1 VLGDRHPDTLLSVNN
16 LGVLLNDLGRA
27 TSNVRVLREANPNP
41 NPNPNPKPNPN
52 QVRMLRE
59 AEPLKREALAGC
71 REVLGNRH
79 PHTLASIANLAD
91 MLMQLGHADPRAL
104 EEVRPDPDPTLT
116 LTLIRTLTEC

>member
-1 VLGDRHPDTLLSVNN
+1 
-16 LGVLLNDLGRA
+16 
-27 TSNVRVLREANPNP
+27 
-41 NPNPNPKPNPN
+41 
-52 QVRMLRE
+52 MLRE

-104 EEVRPDPDPTLT
+104 EEVRPDHPHADPNPNANPNPNRM
-116 LTLIRTLTEC
+116 RTPT

>member
-1 VLGDRHPDTLLSVNN
+1 
-16 LGVLLNDLGRA
+16 
-27 TSNVRVLREANPNP
+27 
-41 NPNPNPKPNPN
+41 
-52 QVRMLRE
+52 MLRE

-104 EEVRPDPDPTLT
+104 EEVRPDHPHPHLHPHPHPNPSPNRMLTPT
-116 LTLIRTLTEC
+116 